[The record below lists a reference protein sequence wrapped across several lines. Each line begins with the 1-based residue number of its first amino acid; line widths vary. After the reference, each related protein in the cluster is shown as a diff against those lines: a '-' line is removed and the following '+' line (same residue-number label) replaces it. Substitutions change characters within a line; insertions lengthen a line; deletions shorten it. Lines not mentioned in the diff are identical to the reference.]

1 MNDLTIGNLQN
12 FPVTVDL
19 MTAARALGIGR
30 TKAYE
35 LARAGEFPCR
45 IIRIGDLYRVATADL
60 IRVLGFTLEDIHG
73 DHQAPPKAA

>member
-1 MNDLTIGNLQN
+1 MTSLNRPTVDDIHDL
-12 FPVTVDL
+12 PVTMDL

-35 LARAGEFPCR
+35 LARSGEFPCR

-60 IRVLGFTLEDIHG
+60 IRLLGFTAG
-73 DHQAPPKAA
+73 RHQAPPDAV